1 MLRLYVSLGSV
12 WCCLLWCGTNMT
24 WVGSEK
30 HHVFILSKVSSG
42 FVLTHVGMPTHYC
55 GERAAGVRVVWTLLN
70 CLTLFAFISWFVYVL
85 FGKAALLYLFCFLYW
100 NIFSVRTQGGLA
112 TEANGDGE
120 LKLNKSFIS
129 VKRRGTQEFV
139 LTLIMYHLHLFFLIT
154 CIFSVSFT
162 YVQMFWFWL
171 HVFLCLV

>member
-1 MLRLYVSLGSV
+1 MFSSCQKYPVVLCLHMLECQHIIVVRGLLGLELYGPCWTVSHYLLSFHDLFMFYLEKLL
-12 WCCLLWCGTNMT
+12 CCI
-24 WVGSEK
+24 
-30 HHVFILSKVSSG
+30 F
-42 FVLTHVGMPTHYC
+42 
-55 GERAAGVRVVWTLLN
+55 
-70 CLTLFAFISWFVYVL
+70 
-85 FGKAALLYLFCFLYW
+85 FCFLYW

-162 YVQMFWFWL
+162 HVQMFWFWL

>member
-1 MLRLYVSLGSV
+1 MFSSCQNYPVVLCLHMLECQHIIVVRGLLGLELYGPCWTVSHY
-12 WCCLLWCGTNMT
+12 LLSFHW
-24 WVGSEK
+24 K
-30 HHVFILSKVSSG
+30 PF
-42 FVLTHVGMPTHYC
+42 
-55 GERAAGVRVVWTLLN
+55 
-70 CLTLFAFISWFVYVL
+70 WFVYVL
-85 FGKAALLYLFCFLYW
+85 FWKAALLYLFCFLYW

-162 YVQMFWFWL
+162 HVQMFWFWL